1 MDYRNWYV
9 VSVETN
15 KERICKENLLARKIQ
30 MLDPFIS
37 GVEHL
42 QEKELIVEK
51 SGKRRV
57 KNKTM
62 LPGYLLV
69 QVTKE
74 SVQDINGEITK
85 VFPADTFNLILGTPG
100 VRQFINCKRNRP
112 HPMSVKEAKAMFD
125 RCDEAFVEVKQNI
138 MVDYQPGDILEVIA
152 GPFRGY
158 SCEVQTVQGDK
169 ILGQLEMFG
178 RVVPAEFTTEQVY
191 KSV

>member
-9 VSVETN
+9 VSVESN

-30 MLDPFIS
+30 MVDSFIS

-57 KNKTM
+57 RNKTM
-62 LPGYLLV
+62 LPGYLLI

-74 SVQDINGEITK
+74 SVEDINGEITK
-85 VFPADTFNLILGTPG
+85 VFPPDTFNLILGTPG
-100 VRQFINCKRNRP
+100 IRQFINCKRNKP
-112 HPMSVKEAKAMFD
+112 LPMSAKEAKAMFD

-138 MVDYQPGDILEVIA
+138 MVDYQPGDMLEVIA
-152 GPFRGY
+152 GPFRGH
-158 SCEVQTVQGDK
+158 SCEVQVVQGDK
-169 ILGQLEMFG
+169 IL
-178 RVVPAEFTTEQVY
+178 
-191 KSV
+191 